1 MQAQDLYLERLVM
14 IHPDDVGSMPMSS
27 LITLCHHFAD
37 ERPWKVREA
46 KRDLLCSLVTYLHS
60 LHLPLHICCSSWW
73 PQPSR
78 RCLFMNELAL
88 TWETKANA
96 WQMQKVHFSK
106 LRCKDAPCS
115 IWKKCIKSW
124 QQMSK
129 DNHFSA
135 LPLVMVPAGCPCDGL
150 WWLCSSYLPTVLE
163 FHGGSDCKFK
173 RENTKE
179 STTYPWLVLPV
190 YFSTSLSP
198 E

>member
-1 MQAQDLYLERLVM
+1 MQAQNLYLERLVM

-37 ERPWKVREA
+37 ERRWKVRKP

-60 LHLPLHICCSSWW
+60 LHLALHICSSWW

-78 RCLFMNELAL
+78 RCLFTNGWHWHGNKG
-88 TWETKANA
+88 T
-96 WQMQKVHFSK
+96 WQMQKVHFSE
-106 LRCKDAPCS
+106 LRRKDAPCS
-115 IWKKCIKSW
+115 VSKKCIKSW
-124 QQMSK
+124 QSMRK

-135 LPLVMVPAGCPCDGL
+135 LPVVMVPAGCPSDGL

-163 FHGGSDCKFK
+163 FQGAQIVSSKG
-173 RENTKE
+173 N
-179 STTYPWLVLPV
+179 PQ
-190 YFSTSLSP
+190 SLAWMLSYILNSC